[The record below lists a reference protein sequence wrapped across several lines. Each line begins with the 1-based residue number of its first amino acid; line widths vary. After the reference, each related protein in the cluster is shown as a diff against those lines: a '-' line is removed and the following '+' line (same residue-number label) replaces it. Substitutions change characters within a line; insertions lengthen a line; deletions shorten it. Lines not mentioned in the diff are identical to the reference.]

1 MFEEVLSFI
10 PQSLLF
16 NLGIIL
22 ITATFFAYLSRLFK
36 QPLIPAYI
44 IAGLVLGPIGL
55 KLIQDIELIR
65 SISEI
70 GIIFLLFIVG
80 LEMDLKKLKSVGTV
94 TIVTAVL
101 QVILTF
107 VAGYFISL
115 LLGFDTINS
124 IYAGLIIAFSS
135 TMIVI
140 KLIIDKD
147 ELNTLHGRIILGILF
162 IQDLLMILALTL
174 IIGSETLSFSSVT
187 FSLLKFLIL
196 IAISYL
202 ANKFLIHPTFRFA
215 AKSSELLFL
224 LSLAFCFLF
233 ALLAYL
239 LDFSIAIGAFFGGI
253 TLANLPY
260 NLNIISK
267 VSSLKDFF
275 ATIFFVSLGLQIVS
289 TNMSSIITPF
299 FIFLV
304 LVILLKP
311 LIVMILLSLFGYD
324 KRNSYVT
331 AVSIAQISEF
341 GLILALSVN
350 NISQELFSITILLGV
365 ISIALTSYIIEYE
378 LMTYNYI
385 HKFLSIF
392 EHLSNRKKI
401 LGYSHKDH
409 PELILFGADRVGGT
423 FLKNFKHFKTKLFV
437 VDYNPEI
444 IDDLKHKKIPCLYGD
459 ISNLELLKRID
470 FSKSK
475 FVVST
480 IPNFDDNKTLISFLE
495 DLNHRPI
502 MILTARTSDE
512 AIELYKLGA
521 DYVLVPYVKSGEI
534 LSNLLEKYFND
545 DKGLQKL
552 KQTHLKILSETK

>member
-1 MFEEVLSFI
+1 
-10 PQSLLF
+10 
-16 NLGIIL
+16 
-22 ITATFFAYLSRLFK
+22 
-36 QPLIPAYI
+36 
-44 IAGLVLGPIGL
+44 
-55 KLIQDIELIR
+55 
-65 SISEI
+65 
-70 GIIFLLFIVG
+70 
-80 LEMDLKKLKSVGTV
+80 
-94 TIVTAVL
+94 
-101 QVILTF
+101 
-107 VAGYFISL
+107 
-115 LLGFDTINS
+115 
-124 IYAGLIIAFSS
+124 
-135 TMIVI
+135 
-140 KLIIDKD
+140 
-147 ELNTLHGRIILGILF
+147 
-162 IQDLLMILALTL
+162 
-174 IIGSETLSFSSVT
+174 
-187 FSLLKFLIL
+187 
-196 IAISYL
+196 
-202 ANKFLIHPTFRFA
+202 
-215 AKSSELLFL
+215 
-224 LSLAFCFLF
+224 
-233 ALLAYL
+233 
-239 LDFSIAIGAFFGGI
+239 
-253 TLANLPY
+253 
-260 NLNIISK
+260 
-267 VSSLKDFF
+267 
-275 ATIFFVSLGLQIVS
+275 
-289 TNMSSIITPF
+289 
-299 FIFLV
+299 
-304 LVILLKP
+304 
-311 LIVMILLSLFGYD
+311 
-324 KRNSYVT
+324 
-331 AVSIAQISEF
+331 
-341 GLILALSVN
+341 LILALSVN